1 MLFHQVGQN
10 QNKQT
15 NKHMKRNKE
24 WLANKNATKNPK
36 LFNVN
41 IFRDA
46 SGELHLVGGDT
57 EVYDKRIQEWVP
69 VNTRAFG
76 NMINSQG
83 IHTA

>member
-1 MLFHQVGQN
+1 
-10 QNKQT
+10 
-15 NKHMKRNKE
+15 MKRNKE

-41 IFRDA
+41 IYRDA
-46 SGELHLVGGDT
+46 SGALHLLGGDT
-57 EVYDKRIQEWVP
+57 EVYDRRTSTWES

-76 NMINSQG
+76 ELINRQG